1 MINHPLM
8 GSLSDLTLEEL
19 ITKSSDLSQKLNF
32 AHRMG
37 NQALAN
43 QVRMVLAGYQAEYQK
58 RMAEAA
64 EKAKEDKRLK
74 DKVNI
79 KK

>member
-1 MINHPLM
+1 M

-43 QVRMVLAGYQAEYQK
+43 QVRMVLEGYKEEYQR

-64 EKAKEDKRLK
+64 EKARTDKMLK
-74 DKVNI
+74 DKVKI

>member
-8 GSLSDLTLEEL
+8 GSLKDVSLEDIISRSNDL
-19 ITKSSDLSQKLNF
+19 QGKLNF
-32 AHRMG
+32 ALRSG

-43 QVRMVLAGYQAEYQK
+43 QVRMVLAGYQEEYQK

-64 EKAKEDKRLK
+64 EKAKTDKMLK